1 MSAPDDPEVP
11 AWLVGEY
18 AAITAIRDKAAAS
31 LKTPDDCPLC
41 GSPAIDFEMD
51 GLADKERSRD
61 RRAWACL
68 RKIVGGMM
76 PDEVPQYAK
85 GAYYDA
91 KRLFQEV
98 KAPDDGVKAAAPKV
112 LIIERGVK

>member
-1 MSAPDDPEVP
+1 VSASDDPDVP
-11 AWLVGEY
+11 AWLV
-18 AAITAIRDKAAAS
+18 AISRDKAAAS
-31 LKTPDDCPLC
+31 LKTLLGESPDDCPLC

-61 RRAWACL
+61 RRAWAYL

-98 KAPDDGVKAAAPKV
+98 AAPDDGVKAAAPRV
-112 LIIERGVK
+112 LIVERGVKL